1 MIFGKEGDLPC
12 LSLNSLLAHES
23 FLKFQIKGF
32 FPVKM
37 QVLGISLVFQ
47 GLLPMQRVWVRSL
60 IGELRSDMLHRQKIK
75 MENRNNI
82 ITNSVKTFKMVHI

>member
-1 MIFGKEGDLPC
+1 
-12 LSLNSLLAHES
+12 
-23 FLKFQIKGF
+23 
-32 FPVKM
+32 M

-60 IGELRSDMLHRQKIK
+60 IGELRSDMPHCQKIK

-82 ITNSVKTFKMVHI
+82 VTNSVKTFKMVHILKKFFKNANCLRGIRH